1 VLEKKLKMSN
11 LLYTFRDNP
20 PNLEIVGS
28 RNSIVEFSSGLKVFD
43 TTGGGTSNCTI
54 GWGNDRVLKAMA
66 IQMTQ
71 ICHSDYKSY
80 KDQNREQLA
89 DLLVSTSLGRFKKLY
104 LAGNSGGEACEAA
117 MKLSFQAH
125 NFSGEKRHK
134 FLCRSQSY
142 HGSSTEAMSMTDR
155 PNLDIYKSL
164 YPKNKLF
171 VPEHNFY
178 RCSKPGET
186 EHEYLRRELS
196 VFESVILE
204 NEPETICAFVCES
217 FTGGLSGFVPPIEGY
232 LQGIQ
237 CILKKYGIHLILDE
251 VICGNGVTGNYYAF
265 EPADI
270 YPDFLF
276 MGKGLASG
284 YAPISAVLLGAD
296 VSEVFTNILRV
307 QHSTTHQGYS
317 LGVAAAVAVQEYVS
331 SSNVL
336 NRVTADGEFIQ
347 NLIKKRLKGVSNYF
361 KNVRGRGYRFAL
373 EYDCPKSNEF
383 GMMLANKLFYN
394 NQVQV
399 DAKWHRISFSPMMC
413 ETRETLA
420 NIFEKICGEFIS
432 LEEQWPKI
440 SSTLSSLPNQLD
452 PHARA
457 F

>member
-1 VLEKKLKMSN
+1 MSN

-20 PNLEIVGS
+20 PNLEIIGS
-28 RNSIVEFSSGLKVFD
+28 RNSIIEFSGGIKVFD

-54 GWGNDRVLKAMA
+54 GWGNDQVLRAMSS
-66 IQMTQ
+66 QMMR

-80 KDQNREQLA
+80 KDENREILA
-89 DLLVSTSLGRFKKLY
+89 DLLVSISLGKFKKLY

-125 NFSGEKRHK
+125 NLSGEKRHK

-142 HGSSTEAMSMTDR
+142 HGSSTEVMSMTDR

-164 YPKNKLF
+164 YPQNKLF

-178 RCSKPGET
+178 RCSIPGET
-186 EHEYLRRELS
+186 ENEYLRRELS

-217 FTGGLSGFVPPIEGY
+217 FTGGLSGFVPPIDGY
-232 LQGIQ
+232 LLGIQ
-237 CILKKYGIHLILDE
+237 SILKKYRIHLILDE

-265 EPADI
+265 EPTDV

-284 YAPISAVLLGAD
+284 YAPISAVLLGSA
-296 VSEVFTNILRV
+296 VSEVFTKIPRI

-317 LGVAAAVAVQEYVS
+317 LGVAAAVAVQKYITS
-331 SSNVL
+331 GNVL
-336 NRVTADGEFIQ
+336 DRVIDDGEYIK
-347 NLIKKRLKGVSNYF
+347 NLIKKRLSNVSSYF

-373 EYDCPKSNEF
+373 EYECPKSNEF
-383 GMMLANKLFYN
+383 GMMLANRLFYN
-394 NQVQV
+394 KQVQV
-399 DAKWHRISFSPMMC
+399 DAKWHRISFSPMLC
-413 ETRETLA
+413 ETRESLV
-420 NIFEKICGEFIS
+420 NIFEKICDEFIF
-432 LEEQWPKI
+432 LEERWLEI
-440 SSTLSSLPNQLD
+440 SSTLPNLPNQLD
-452 PHARA
+452 PHSRA